1 MKQTII
7 IQLSKLIHVHGR
19 STTFARNASPADR
32 LVRTAP
38 ASVQP
43 WPIGRPLKLDCEQI
57 YYQEIDIV
65 QYSYELI

>member
-1 MKQTII
+1 MIVPLLYLKSSIFLGFSMKQTII

-38 ASVQP
+38 ASV
-43 WPIGRPLKLDCEQI
+43 
-57 YYQEIDIV
+57 
-65 QYSYELI
+65 